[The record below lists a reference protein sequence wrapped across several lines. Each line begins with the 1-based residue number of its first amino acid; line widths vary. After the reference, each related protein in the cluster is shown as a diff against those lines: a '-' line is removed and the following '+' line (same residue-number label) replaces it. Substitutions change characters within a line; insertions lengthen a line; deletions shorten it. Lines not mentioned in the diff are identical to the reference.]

1 MPHAMVSRELLDRC
15 RRREA
20 GAFEELVERTH
31 RQVYTLAHRLMGD
44 RYEAEDVAQDVYLRV
59 YRSLHGFRGDA
70 AFETWLYR
78 ITSNVAMRHLR
89 RRNRF
94 GDPNEEPT
102 ELLRVPP
109 AEPEVEETGFGDEV
123 RRALDLLTPGQR
135 AVLVLRDV
143 YGFSTAEVAAQMG
156 TTEGAVK
163 VRLHRA
169 RRAMKELIYGAAEA
183 GHAEV
188 HDRLPEYV
196 EESHA

>member
-1 MPHAMVSRELLDRC
+1 MPHAMVSRELLNRC

-59 YRSLHGFRGDA
+59 YCSLRGFRGDA

-89 RRNRF
+89 RRSRF
-94 GDPNEEPT
+94 GDPNEDPT
-102 ELLRVPP
+102 ELVRIPP
-109 AEPEVEETGFGDEV
+109 ATPDVDEAEVGDEV
-123 RRALDLLTPGQR
+123 RRALSMLTPGQR

-143 YGFSTAEVAAQMG
+143 YGFSTADVATQMG

-169 RRAMKELIYGAAEA
+169 RRAMKELIYGAASEP
-183 GHAEV
+183 HRDV
-188 HDRLPEYV
+188 HERLPEYV
-196 EESHA
+196 EERHG